1 MSLFRLTTA
10 WAVVFLW
17 LVLWEAAESALTRG
31 KESRRSAWRGRL
43 LVYAGES
50 LLLSLFAA
58 LWFASLGHGGWLL
71 LFLLLGI
78 LMEGPTR
85 LRDHLGQEDAAPGPL
100 QSAGFRWYW
109 IALGVARVAGAGGL
123 LAWRL
128 A

>member
-17 LVLWEAAESALTRG
+17 LVLWEATESTLARSN
-31 KESRRSAWRGRL
+31 SRRSRAWRDRL
-43 LVYAGES
+43 LVYSGES

-71 LFLLLGI
+71 LFALLGL
-78 LMEGPTR
+78 LMEGPAR
-85 LRDHLGQEDAAPGPL
+85 FRDDLREEGAAPGRL
-100 QSAGFRWYW
+100 HSMRARWYR
-109 IALGVARVAGAGGL
+109 IGLGVARVAGAGGL